1 MFNKYWREYPW
12 FFQLFQF
19 VLLVF
24 ICTTFFGL
32 LISYTVPLI
41 TGVQLTEVSGITYNS
56 GAKLRITAFIY
67 NAVVNLAAFGI
78 PCALFAYAV
87 HPAPL
92 QYLGIRPV
100 ANNIHWLIVLLL
112 SLAAIPVIS
121 GMAGLIDH
129 VPLSGDLQ
137 KMKETFAQQQKA
149 IMNLQTPAEFIAAL
163 LMGALVAPI
172 AEELFFRGVMMKF
185 AAKRI
190 TGSIFWSVLISGV
203 FFAFMHGNVV
213 GFIPLL
219 VSGMM
224 LGYIYYL
231 TGSLVLSIFSH
242 FVVNATQICLI
253 YFGRN
258 NDELQRMM
266 DSNETPWGLFTAA
279 IVVFAASFYWLWK
292 MKTPLPNNWTE
303 DFSPAELQQRQ
314 EEKKNLF

>member
-32 LISYTVPLI
+32 LISYAVPLI
-41 TGVQLTEVSGITYNS
+41 TGIQLAEVSGITYNS
-56 GAKLRITAFIY
+56 GEKLRITAFIY
-67 NAVVNLAAFGI
+67 NSTVNLAAFFI

-87 HPAPL
+87 HPRPL
-92 QYLGIRPV
+92 RYLGIRPV
-100 ANNIHWLIVLLL
+100 ANNMHWLIVLFL

-121 GMAGLIDH
+121 GMAGVIDQL
-129 VPLSGDLQ
+129 PLSGDLQ

-149 IMNLQTPAEFIAAL
+149 VMNLQTPAEFIAAL
-163 LMGALVAPI
+163 LMGALIAPMG
-172 AEELFFRGVMMKF
+172 EELFFRGVMMKF

-219 VSGMM
+219 VSGLM

-231 TGSLVLSIFSH
+231 TGSLVLSMFSH

-258 NDELQRMM
+258 NDELVRMM
-266 DSNETPWGLFTAA
+266 DSNDTPWGLFLAA
-279 IVVFAASFYWLWK
+279 IAIFAASFYWLWK
-292 MKTPLPNNWTE
+292 VRTPLPKNWTE
-303 DFSPAELQQRQ
+303 DFTPEELQQRSQ
-314 EEKKNLF
+314 ENKLF